1 MAESSSA
8 QNRPTDSRSWL
19 GNGLVFGC
27 CLVVGGVFL
36 YASLDKIAHPGSFA
50 KAVHNY
56 RLLPLALL
64 HPLAVLLP
72 WVEAVVGVAIILGIA
87 RRGAALLAL
96 LMTVM
101 FIVAV
106 SAALARNLDIS
117 CGCFHTDG
125 GSSVGLDLLIR
136 DIGLLLLTLPPLL
149 SRYAG
154 WSLHQL
160 LPRFRGAGA

>member
-1 MAESSSA
+1 VVVMAEENRSA
-8 QNRPTDSRSWL
+8 TRDWL
-19 GNGLVFGC
+19 GNGLVTVC
-27 CLVVGGVFL
+27 CLIVGGIL
-36 YASLDKIAHPGSFA
+36 IYASLDKIAQPDSFA

-56 RLLPLALL
+56 RLLPLPLL
-64 HPLAVLLP
+64 HPFAVLLP
-72 WVEAVVGVAIILGIA
+72 WLELVIGITIIIGVA

-96 LMTVM
+96 ALTVM

-106 SAALARNLDIS
+106 SAALVRKLDIS

-136 DIGLLLLTLPPLL
+136 DILLLILILPPLL

-154 WSLHQL
+154 WSLRSLFH
-160 LPRFRGAGA
+160 RSR

>member
-1 MAESSSA
+1 MAESSSV
-8 QNRPTDSRSWL
+8 QSRPRAAHSWL
-19 GNGLVFGC
+19 GNGFVFLC
-27 CLVVGGVFL
+27 CLVIGGVFI

-72 WVEAVVGVAIILGIA
+72 WVEAVVGVSIIIGIA

-136 DIGLLLLTLPPLL
+136 DIGLLLLILPPLL
-149 SRYAG
+149 SRHPG
-154 WSLHQL
+154 WSVGQL
-160 LPRFRGAGA
+160 LPRFRGSGA